1 VTRLVLAFVA
11 LAASTACASAGAYA
25 PRPFPTS
32 PAPAISAPAPAR
44 PASRPVHTPVPAATE
59 ASGVAVTPIS
69 GPSIAPG
76 TAPDVTSASSDRGTT
91 AAAILATALDLRGIP
106 YRLGGTDLNGFDC
119 SGFVQYVLRQ
129 HAIDM
134 PRTVIEQ
141 FDVGASTRDVEAGDL
156 VFFQTVGSKA
166 SHVGIALDSQ
176 SFVHAPN
183 SRGVVRVERFDTPY
197 WSSRFLGAR
206 RVF

>member
-1 VTRLVLAFVA
+1 VR
-11 LAASTACASAGAYA
+11 
-25 PRPFPTS
+25 TS
-32 PAPAISAPAPAR
+32 
-44 PASRPVHTPVPAATE
+44 VPAATDPGTS
-59 ASGVAVTPIS
+59 AGTRIA
-69 GPSIAPG
+69 GPSIT
-76 TAPDVTSASSDRGTT
+76 TAVADGRGASADRAFA
-91 AAAILATALDLRGIP
+91 AAAILATALDLRGEP
-106 YRLGGTDLNGFDC
+106 YRLGGAAPGGFDC

-141 FDVGASTRDVEAGDL
+141 FDVGADTRDIEPGDL

-197 WSSRFLGAR
+197 WSSRFLGAK